1 MAGCRSRALP
11 CREVAEAL
19 REFECG
25 RSGPAVLGDPAHP
38 LQLLAQVLGPSL
50 SGAGSTE
57 GARAH
62 LELVL
67 AGEHHMQ
74 PQFPPAPLLPHL
86 PVVFSKALKTL
97 KKARRC
103 PSVKVAQTARV
114 SPERSQEVQTRGPT
128 DAREIT
134 GPRISPSRFWER
146 KRRSLRDAFLDLP
159 VHLAHSGPRKLWPI
173 SFWFRG
179 GPRRTPGDPVS
190 QGTVGCLWPG
200 PGAERRDKATP
211 RPNPTESS
219 RSALQPVPG
228 SAAARGGEGR
238 GRRGPGGRA
247 RGRCLREHAQGRGFA
262 LPMRPR
268 CGPNKAGDGP
278 ERTLSCGSCWS
289 GGRLGSWRRGSSGAP
304 SWPRPEARP
313 WVWGTAPRS
322 WKLSRQELTTGQERL
337 SGERVE
343 EKIVN

>member
-1 MAGCRSRALP
+1 MVLAPVYDHGSLHMP
-11 CREVAEAL
+11 VLCRE
-19 REFECG
+19 
-25 RSGPAVLGDPAHP
+25 
-38 LQLLAQVLGPSL
+38 
-50 SGAGSTE
+50 
-57 GARAH
+57 
-62 LELVL
+62 
-67 AGEHHMQ
+67 
-74 PQFPPAPLLPHL
+74 
-86 PVVFSKALKTL
+86 
-97 KKARRC
+97 ARRC

-114 SPERSQEVQTRGPT
+114 SPERSQEVQTRGPA

-134 GPRISPSRFWER
+134 GPRTSPSRFWER

-159 VHLAHSGPRKLWPI
+159 VHLAHSGPRK
-173 SFWFRG
+173 
-179 GPRRTPGDPVS
+179 RTPGDPVS

-228 SAAARGGEGR
+228 SAAAPGGEGR
-238 GRRGPGGRA
+238 GRRGRGGRA